1 MATIF
6 NNRIVSSL
14 KKKDIE
20 ETHKVW
26 REVNS
31 TSVYIRPYFI
41 KFDLLV
47 ILWLVIGFHLFF
59 MLVLY
64 PKILISPLRWSTLP
78 MRRESRSW
86 KLLILVFLSGL
97 SFDKLNSVDQFIV
110 WEQQRTGGYKVF
122 GHYEEEWCSSKVSNS
137 QSQLTVL
144 EFVLLF
150 PSWLLLRIMEMNL
163 CCYPLWREWKNTIC
177 TMILRFSATFWILV
191 FFSISSSYWIDTNKG
206 DIPMFFK
213 TLQTMSEMFDMGC
226 PSIEASLHSFCELYS
241 IHEIPLIF

>member
-1 MATIF
+1 MATTF

-97 SFDKLNSVDQFIV
+97 SFDKLNSINQFIV
-110 WEQQRTGGYKVF
+110 REQQRTGGHKVF

-137 QSQLTVL
+137 QSQLTAL

-150 PSWLLLRIMEMNL
+150 PSWLLLRTMGMNL

-191 FFSISSSYWIDTNKG
+191 FFLY
-206 DIPMFFK
+206 FFF
-213 TLQTMSEMFDMGC
+213 LLNRYQQGR
-226 PSIEASLHSFCELYS
+226 YS
-241 IHEIPLIF
+241 NVL